1 MYFWPGQ
8 NDFYYRAWH
17 ICRVQNM
24 KHIEI
29 ETLINKFEGLLP
41 EGDEREVAA
50 HIAGCHECAAE
61 SAKLADFFA
70 YSAQHAAEVP
80 QAVTARILNLY
91 QRKSVAEPVKTSIGS
106 RIASLVFDDWQM
118 ALNERYS
125 GLDSR
130 QLLYRVGDLE
140 IDLRL
145 ELVGDMCRLTGQIFP
160 QHDGATAE
168 VSSSAHTAP
177 ATFNELGEFTFELM
191 PQGTYDVRILIDN
204 EELTI
209 EKAPLHR

>member
-1 MYFWPGQ
+1 
-8 NDFYYRAWH
+8 
-17 ICRVQNM
+17 M

-29 ETLINKFEGLLP
+29 ETLINKFEGRFAD
-41 EGDEREVAA
+41 GDEREIAA
-50 HIAGCHECAAE
+50 HIADCSECAAE

-70 YSAQHAAEVP
+70 YSEQHFTDVP

-91 QRKSVAEPVKTSIGS
+91 QRKPVPEAAKTNIGS
-106 RIASLVFDDWQM
+106 RIASLIFDDWQM

-130 QLLYRVGDLE
+130 QLLYRIGDLE

-160 QHDGATAE
+160 EHNGATAE
-168 VSSSAHTAP
+168 VLSATHSAP
-177 ATFNELGEFTFELM
+177 ATFNEFGEFTFELM
-191 PQGTYDVRILIDN
+191 PQDIYDVRISIDN
-204 EELTI
+204 EDLTI